1 MIIDSKL
8 EFLFDAAFG
17 LVGINHYLGLAYL
30 GKYLEVQDLEG
41 FGFGSTAVVCADWL
55 SGLIGI
61 LLIFKY
67 FHSSFRLKILLT
79 SITFISLASLVQF
92 LNPDSFFP
100 GLLIERSLS
109 GLSFAFALTS
119 VSSLLLS
126 HNSLKADSKVSI
138 LQASYTSGLFISSI
152 ILLIPFLYT
161 YKLLSL
167 VVSSLSSLLFCSI
180 KYLSIS
186 SNLTIEP
193 SASSPS
199 NPSNP
204 SNYSNPSNP
213 SSLTSTPNSL
223 SLNIYSKPVLT
234 T

>member
-1 MIIDSKL
+1 M
-8 EFLFDAAFG
+8 
-17 LVGINHYLGLAYL
+17 NQCLGLAYL
-30 GKYLEVQDLEG
+30 QKYLEVQDLEG
-41 FGFGSTAVVCADWL
+41 LGLTAVVCADWL

-61 LLIFKY
+61 LFIFKY

-79 SITFISLASLVQF
+79 SIMLISLASLVQF

-100 GLLIERSLS
+100 GLVIERALS
-109 GLSFAFALTS
+109 GLSFAFALIS
-119 VSSLLLS
+119 VTSLLIS

-180 KYLSIS
+180 KYLSLS
-186 SNLTIEP
+186 SSLSSEH
-193 SASSPS
+193 SASDEYPKAQVSKASPV
-199 NPSNP
+199 
-204 SNYSNPSNP
+204 SNP
-213 SSLTSTPNSL
+213 SSPSSPSSPSIQTTPPHSL

-234 T
+234 I